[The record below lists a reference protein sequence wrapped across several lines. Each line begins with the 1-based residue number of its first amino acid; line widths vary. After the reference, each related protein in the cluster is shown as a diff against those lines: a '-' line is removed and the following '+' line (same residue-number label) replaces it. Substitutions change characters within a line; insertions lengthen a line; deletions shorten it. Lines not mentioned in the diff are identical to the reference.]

1 MKRTDQI
8 LAMARI
14 DPRLTTDRRVDLRE
28 KSRRDLDEV
37 EAAPYARRRK
47 AGKIADHTST
57 ERNERSFLSRR
68 AAMIASQTFSNIA

>member
-28 KSRRDLDEV
+28 KSGRDLHEV
-37 EAAPYARRRK
+37 EAAPYAKRPQSRQDLRSHLHRAQRQDRSSQGARR
-47 AGKIADHTST
+47 
-57 ERNERSFLSRR
+57 
-68 AAMIASQTFSNIA
+68 